1 MKAWSS
7 IFIFVI
13 AVNGLLYG
21 NPLEEIRVSLMFIAL
36 ALVGIGSTALHST
49 LHWFWQSSDEVPMLW
64 QALSILYFVLEVRNE
79 VGSKCSNMHLLY
91 FLLVCLIQ
99 TVMYYCFQQMYV
111 VFVFSVTLYAIII
124 AGCVGF
130 LAYEDSNLYV
140 KQDRRLLFR
149 LAIFLYA
156 LVGSTLWIIDMNYC
170 EYLLP
175 YYLSSGLGGMTFHV
189 LWHIGAGLG
198 TYVTITF
205 LILVRLQ
212 ALKKDVY
219 LHWVYN
225 SLPVCKLSGSK

>member
-1 MKAWSS
+1 MVGYWEPHSSSVEFCEPNYALTPYVAEPHNAWSS

-13 AVNGLLYG
+13 AVNGLFYG
-21 NPLEEIRVSLMFIAL
+21 NPLDEIRVSLMFIAL

-49 LHWFWQSSDEVPMLW
+49 LHWFWQSSDELTKIRIPMET
-64 QALSILYFVLEVRNE
+64 QIDD
-79 VGSKCSNMHLLY
+79 
-91 FLLVCLIQ
+91 
-99 TVMYYCFQQMYV
+99 YCF
-111 VFVFSVTLYAIII
+111 
-124 AGCVGF
+124 
-130 LAYEDSNLYV
+130 
-140 KQDRRLLFR
+140 
-149 LAIFLYA
+149 
-156 LVGSTLWIIDMNYC
+156 VGSTLWIIDMNYC

-189 LWHIGAGLG
+189 LWHMGAGLG

-225 SLPVCKLSGSK
+225 SLPVCKLNGPK